1 MKKNLFY
8 YLFAVICSVTLFTAC
23 SDDDDEDTTW
33 QQIPEIIDSNVTLKL
48 NDKTPAG
55 ATAALDIINGE
66 NGKLTLKNAIY
77 GHPTVDI
84 NVTLQKKDDTS
95 YNFSGTTNL
104 EPARAEVSNSA
115 LKVTVSGTVTTAG
128 KVTVDVTTSG
138 WAAIS
143 GIYANDSLAVT
154 VNGKEQAS
162 TLGVI
167 LDATAEN
174 TAHLT
179 FSKIIGIANDFEMDV
194 TLKDGKIEGSQ
205 EKETGYLISVTGDLT
220 DAKLTLNVTTSGWA
234 TVSGSYYATGNNL
247 TFNGKELPAG
257 GSFSIKMT
265 AEDKADINF
274 SGLLSGS
281 RTGDIKGA
289 SVTAKDNVYTIKG
302 SSDGKGYKLSFE
314 GTLDAD
320 RVLTATATYT
330 TVSPIVGTWT
340 PKIVASP
347 VGSMV
352 ATDIKFVTNSGSV
365 KFGEGIINM
374 LPEALKP
381 MFAEEMPDAQVVQM
395 LQGLLGNY
403 AMYLQ
408 SLTFTEDG
416 RFIVQYINMPK
427 DTNGDGKIDAN
438 DGADTTIQSFDLF
451 KYYIGTD
458 DKLYLTVNLID
469 LMDMLPTNAVAK
481 AAWDP
486 STVLTEGVPFNFD
499 VTENTALVSINQDVL
514 NAQTVE
520 FVGALLG
527 MFGPMIPGFAEQTE
541 LINTVMGALTT
552 ILIDTKEINAGLYF
566 DKK

>member
-23 SDDDDEDTTW
+23 SDDDEDTTW
-33 QQIPEIIDSNVTLKL
+33 QQIPEITNDNVTLTL
-48 NDKTPAG
+48 NDKTPAN
-55 ATAALDIINGE
+55 ATVTFDIINAE
-66 NGKLTLKNAIY
+66 SGKLTLKDVIY
-77 GHPTVDI
+77 GHPIVDV

-95 YNFSGTTNL
+95 YNFTGTTALEVVRLANL
-104 EPARAEVSNSA
+104 NSP
-115 LKVTVSGTVTTAG
+115 LQVKVSGTVDTTG
-128 KVTVDVTTSG
+128 KMSVDVTTSG

-154 VNGKEQAS
+154 VNGKKQSS
-162 TLGVI
+162 TFGVT
-167 LDATAEN
+167 LDATTEN

-179 FSKIIGIANDFEMDV
+179 FSKITGIVNDFEMDV

-220 DAKLTLNVTTSGWA
+220 GAKLTLDVTTSGWA

-314 GTLDAD
+314 GTLDAAH
-320 RVLTATATYT
+320 VLTAAATYT
-330 TVSPIVGTWT
+330 TTSSIVGTWT
-340 PKIVASP
+340 PKIISSP
-347 VGSMV
+347 VGNMV

-395 LQGLLGNY
+395 LQALLGNY

-438 DGADTTIQSFDLF
+438 DMADTTVQSFDLF
-451 KYYIGTD
+451 KYYIGAD
-458 DKLYLTVNLID
+458 DKLYLTVSLSD
-469 LMDMLPTNAVAK
+469 LMGMLPMNDAAK

-486 STVLTEGVPFNFD
+486 STVLTEGIPFNFSVD
-499 VTENTALVSINQDVL
+499 GNTAVVSINQDVL
-514 NAQTVE
+514 NTETVK
-520 FVGALLG
+520 FAGALLE
-527 MFGPMIPGFAEQTE
+527 MFGPMIPGFAEQTQ

-552 ILIDTKEINAGLYF
+552 ILSDTKEINAGMIF